1 MNTKTDKQAAKQQ
14 VNTTATAKFDGI
26 QASPAKVV
34 LVSGVATLLSP
45 GSTTT
50 VGYEI
55 GHEPEL
61 SELLIRL
68 TGSSGGGL
76 CSKEWFGLAQVVDL
90 LNEQQPDKA
99 FTSGLFKVI
108 WHFKGSSN
116 NAGFLAAVLRHLEL
130 TKAAPDVRFGHLITG
145 KHTEWFDEL
154 KTKLPA
160 ETNTA
165 Q

>member
-1 MNTKTDKQAAKQQ
+1 MNSKTNKQAASQQ
-14 VNTTATAKFDGI
+14 TNTQPENK
-26 QASPAKVV
+26 ASDKPALSAKVI
-34 LVSGVATLLSP
+34 LISGVATLLSP

-55 GHEPEL
+55 GHEPEQA
-61 SELLIRL
+61 ELLIRL

-90 LNEQQPDKA
+90 LNEQQPDKT

-130 TKAAPDVRFGHLITG
+130 TKAAPEVRFGHLITG
-145 KHTEWFDEL
+145 KHIEWFDSL
-154 KTKLPA
+154 KAKLP
-160 ETNTA
+160 EVSTTN
-165 Q
+165 

>member
-14 VNTTATAKFDGI
+14 VNTTAIAKFDGI

-34 LVSGVATLLSP
+34 LASGVAPLLSP

-55 GHEPEL
+55 GHEPEQA
-61 SELLIRL
+61 ELLIRL

-108 WHFKGSSN
+108 WNFKGSSN

-130 TKAAPDVRFGHLITG
+130 TKAAPEVRFGHLITG
-145 KHTEWFDEL
+145 KHTEWFDGL

-160 ETNTA
+160 ETNAA

>member
-1 MNTKTDKQAAKQQ
+1 MNTKTNKLAASQ
-14 VNTTATAKFDGI
+14 
-26 QASPAKVV
+26 QASTTTEASDKPVQPAKVI

-50 VGYEI
+50 VGYEV
-55 GHEPEL
+55 GHEPEQA
-61 SELLIRL
+61 ELLIRL

-76 CSKEWFGLAQVVDL
+76 CSKEWFGLAQVIDL
-90 LNEQQPDKA
+90 LNEQQPEKA

-130 TKAAPDVRFGHLITG
+130 TKPAPEVRFGHMITG
-145 KHTEWFDEL
+145 KHGEWFASL
-154 KTKLPA
+154 KAKLPA
-160 ETNTA
+160 EPNVA

>member
-14 VNTTATAKFDGI
+14 VNTTVTAKFDGI
-26 QASPAKVV
+26 QTSPAKVV

-55 GHEPEL
+55 GHEPEQD
-61 SELLIRL
+61 ELLIRL

-76 CSKEWFGLAQVVDL
+76 CSKEWFGLTQVVDL

-108 WHFKGSSN
+108 WNFKGSSN

-130 TKAAPDVRFGHLITG
+130 TKAAPEIRFGHLITG
-145 KHTEWFDEL
+145 KHTEWFDGL
-154 KTKLPA
+154 KAKLPEA
-160 ETNTA
+160 TNAA

>member
-1 MNTKTDKQAAKQQ
+1 MNTKTNKQAS
-14 VNTTATAKFDGI
+14 TTETSDKPV
-26 QASPAKVV
+26 QPAKVI

-45 GSTTT
+45 DSTTT

-55 GHEPEL
+55 GHEPEQA
-61 SELLIRL
+61 ELLIRL

-76 CSKEWFGLAQVVDL
+76 CSKEWFSLTQVIEL

-99 FTSGLFKVI
+99 FTSGLFKAI

-130 TKAAPDVRFGHLITG
+130 TKAAPEVRFGHLITG
-145 KHTEWFDEL
+145 KHTEWFDNL
-154 KTKLPA
+154 KA
-160 ETNTA
+160 A

>member
-14 VNTTATAKFDGI
+14 VNTTATTKFDGI
-26 QASPAKVV
+26 QASLAKVV
-34 LVSGVATLLSP
+34 FVSGVATLLSP

-55 GHEPEL
+55 GHEPEQ
-61 SELLIRL
+61 SELLLRL

-76 CSKEWFGLAQVVDL
+76 CSKEWFVLAQVVDL

-130 TKAAPDVRFGHLITG
+130 TKAAPEVRFGHLIRG
-145 KHTEWFDEL
+145 KHTEWFDGL
-154 KTKLPA
+154 KIKLPA
-160 ETNTA
+160 ETNA
-165 Q
+165 AH

>member
-26 QASPAKVV
+26 QASPAKVA

-55 GHEPEL
+55 GHEPEQA
-61 SELLIRL
+61 ELLIRL
-68 TGSSGGGL
+68 TGSSGGGSL
-76 CSKEWFGLAQVVDL
+76 LQGVVRSGTSRRSAKRATTGQGIYLGPVQGDLALQG
-90 LNEQQPDKA
+90 QQ
-99 FTSGLFKVI
+99 
-108 WHFKGSSN
+108 
-116 NAGFLAAVLRHLEL
+116 
-130 TKAAPDVRFGHLITG
+130 
-145 KHTEWFDEL
+145 
-154 KTKLPA
+154 
-160 ETNTA
+160 

>member
-14 VNTTATAKFDGI
+14 VNTNPIAKFDGI
-26 QASPAKVV
+26 QVSPAKVV

-55 GHEPEL
+55 GHEPEQ

-108 WHFKGSSN
+108 WNFKGSSN

-130 TKAAPDVRFGHLITG
+130 TKAAPEVRFGHLITG
-145 KHTEWFDEL
+145 KHTEWFDSL
-154 KTKLPA
+154 KAKLPEA
-160 ETNTA
+160 TNAA

>member
-26 QASPAKVV
+26 QVSPAKVV

-55 GHEPEL
+55 GHEPEQD
-61 SELLIRL
+61 ELLIRL

-108 WHFKGSSN
+108 WNFKGSSN

-130 TKAAPDVRFGHLITG
+130 TKAAPAVRFGHLVTG
-145 KHTEWFDEL
+145 KHTEWFDGL
-154 KTKLPA
+154 KAKLPKVSA
-160 ETNTA
+160 A
-165 Q
+165 S

>member
-14 VNTTATAKFDGI
+14 VNTNATAKFDGI

-55 GHEPEL
+55 GHEPEQP
-61 SELLIRL
+61 ELLIRL

-76 CSKEWFGLAQVVDL
+76 CSKEWFGLTHVVDL

-130 TKAAPDVRFGHLITG
+130 TKAAPEVRFGHLITG
-145 KHTEWFDEL
+145 KHTEWFDSL
-154 KTKLPA
+154 KAQLPA
-160 ETNTA
+160 ETNAA

>member
-1 MNTKTDKQAAKQQ
+1 MNTKTNKQAA
-14 VNTTATAKFDGI
+14 NP
-26 QASPAKVV
+26 QASTTTETKTSAQPVLPAKVI
-34 LVSGVATLLSP
+34 LASGVATLLSP

-55 GHEPEL
+55 GHEPEQA
-61 SELLIRL
+61 ELLIRL

-76 CSKEWFGLAQVVDL
+76 CSKEWFSLAQVVDL

-108 WHFKGSSN
+108 WNFKGSSN

-130 TKAAPDVRFGHLITG
+130 TKAAPDIRFGHLITG
-145 KHTEWFDEL
+145 KHAEWFDGL
-154 KTKLPA
+154 KAKLPEA
-160 ETNTA
+160 TNAA

>member
-1 MNTKTDKQAAKQQ
+1 MNSKTDKQAAKQQ
-14 VNTTATAKFDGI
+14 VSVAVTIKSDGI
-26 QASPAKVV
+26 QISPAKVI
-34 LVSGVATLLSP
+34 LVSGIATLLSP

-55 GHEPEL
+55 GHEPEQA
-61 SELLIRL
+61 ELLIRL

-76 CSKEWFGLAQVVDL
+76 CSKEWFDLAQVIDL

-116 NAGFLAAVLRHLEL
+116 NAGFLAAVLRHLDL
-130 TKAAPDVRFGHLITG
+130 TKAAPEVRFGHMITG
-145 KHTEWFDEL
+145 KHGEWFASL
-154 KTKLPA
+154 KAMRP
-160 ETNTA
+160 EESNVA

>member
-1 MNTKTDKQAAKQQ
+1 MNTKTNKQAANQQ
-14 VNTTATAKFDGI
+14 ASTTAE
-26 QASPAKVV
+26 ASDKPVQPAKVI

-55 GHEPEL
+55 GHEPEQA
-61 SELLIRL
+61 ELLIRL

-76 CSKEWFGLAQVVDL
+76 CSKEWFVLAQVIDL
-90 LNEQQPDKA
+90 LNEQQPDKP

-108 WHFKGSSN
+108 WNFKGSSN

-130 TKAAPDVRFGHLITG
+130 TKAAPEVRFGHLITG
-145 KHTEWFDEL
+145 KHTEWFDGL
-154 KTKLPA
+154 KAKLPEVSA
-160 ETNTA
+160 A
-165 Q
+165 S

>member
-14 VNTTATAKFDGI
+14 VNTAVTIKSDGI
-26 QASPAKVV
+26 QVSPAKVV
-34 LVSGVATLLSP
+34 LLSGVATLLSP

-55 GHEPEL
+55 GHEPEQA
-61 SELLIRL
+61 ELLIRL

-130 TKAAPDVRFGHLITG
+130 TKVAPEVRFGHLITG
-145 KHTEWFDEL
+145 KHTEWFDSL
-154 KTKLPA
+154 KSKLPKVST
-160 ETNTA
+160 TN
-165 Q
+165 

>member
-1 MNTKTDKQAAKQQ
+1 MNSKTNKQAVSQQ
-14 VNTTATAKFDGI
+14 INTTTESKARDKPAL
-26 QASPAKVV
+26 PAKVI
-34 LVSGVATLLSP
+34 LTSGVATLLSP

-55 GHEPEL
+55 GHEAEQA
-61 SELLIRL
+61 ELLIRL

-76 CSKEWFGLAQVVDL
+76 CSKEWFGLAQIIEL

-130 TKAAPDVRFGHLITG
+130 TKAAPEVRFGHLITG
-145 KHTEWFDEL
+145 KHIEWFDSI
-154 KTKLPA
+154 KAKLSKVST
-160 ETNTA
+160 TN
-165 Q
+165 

>member
-1 MNTKTDKQAAKQQ
+1 MNSKTNKQAVSQQ
-14 VNTTATAKFDGI
+14 TNTTTESK
-26 QASPAKVV
+26 ASDKPALPAKVI
-34 LVSGVATLLSP
+34 LTSGVATLLSP

-55 GHEPEL
+55 GHEPAQA
-61 SELLIRL
+61 ELLIRL

-76 CSKEWFGLAQVVDL
+76 CSKEWFALAQVIEL

-116 NAGFLAAVLRHLEL
+116 NAGFLAAVLRHLDL
-130 TKAAPDVRFGHLITG
+130 TKAAPEVRFGHLITG
-145 KHTEWFDEL
+145 KHSEWFDSL
-154 KTKLPA
+154 KAKLP
-160 ETNTA
+160 EVSTTN
-165 Q
+165 